1 MNLNAAIQLV
11 AAHTRE
17 NTDPTMDDRAAI
29 DCARGEVTVEDLDVV
44 DDATLRSAYE
54 IVLAAS
60 ADDVARALR

>member
-1 MNLNAAIQLV
+1 MKLSDAIQLV
-11 AAHTRE
+11 AKDTRE
-17 NTDPTMDDRAAI
+17 NTDDSMTDREAI
-29 DCARGEVTVEDLDVV
+29 DCARGEVTVDDLDVV